1 MSIVLN
7 NLTEE
12 VVKEGGDSNV
22 ETYLYHDITQVEH
35 LVRVIQYLL
44 SGIKQIDKITIFDA

>member
-12 VVKEGGDSNV
+12 GLKEEEDSNV